1 MSIVGYQSTPIG
13 IPNGGGNTENSQTE
27 IALAYQYINPQ
38 MLHSPGRNIIAV
50 INDNIVIGK
59 DIRIRSRRGQ
69 KEVAGWQ
76 ISLPAPI
83 NKNQQGEHTGT
94 LLSRQGNPFYYAID
108 DDGRVFVS
116 GEFEDE
122 QDEIIFNINPYVA
135 ELPLKFRPFGGVAFE
150 LPPDELP
157 DIPRPVP
164 DDRLLREEVV
174 TEVIETLQ
182 EERRR
187 ARRTRNDA
195 SE

>member
-13 IPNGGGNTENSQTE
+13 IPNGGGNRENNQTE
-27 IALAYQYINPQ
+27 IALASQYINPQ

-50 INDNIVIGK
+50 INENIVIGK

-69 KEVAGWQ
+69 KEIAGWQ

-94 LLSRQGNPFYYAID
+94 LLSRQGKPFYYAID

-116 GEFEDE
+116 GFFDDPE
-122 QDEIIFNINPYVA
+122 DEIIFNINPYVA

-150 LPPDELP
+150 FPPENFP
-157 DIPRPVP
+157 I
-164 DDRLLREEVV
+164 EEP
-174 TEVIETLQ
+174 TSPIET
-182 EERRR
+182 RR
-187 ARRTRNDA
+187 AR
-195 SE
+195 

>member
-1 MSIVGYQSTPIG
+1 MSIVGYQSNVIIKTQ
-13 IPNGGGNTENSQTE
+13 GGGLIANTQRELSVPSNQLN
-27 IALAYQYINPQ
+27 AD
-38 MLHSPGRNIIAV
+38 MLHSPGRNIYAV
-50 INDNIVIGK
+50 INENIVIGK
-59 DIRIRSRRGQ
+59 DIRLRSRSGR
-69 KEVAGWQ
+69 KEIAGWQ
-76 ISLPAPI
+76 LSLPAPI

-94 LLSRQGNPFYYAID
+94 LLSRQGKPFYYAID

-116 GEFEDE
+116 GEFNDED
-122 QDEIIFNINPYVA
+122 DEIIFNINPYVA

-164 DDRLLREEVV
+164 DERLLREKVV
-174 TEVIETLQ
+174 TEVVETPQ

-187 ARRTRNDA
+187 ERRTSTDA